1 MGSIDTIPAPEIK
14 TDIVIGK
21 NEVPKP
27 PVADDFMYD
36 FKYNHPLPTTEIL
49 GIDIPADCNAQL
61 EAEGIVEKLSTVMR
75 KGDANAFADLF
86 LDYGE
91 SGFIV
96 HFHFL
101 NPAPKVARP
110 YSDFAH
116 LQFVVSFET
125 DAVVASAVINSV
137 LTKNDGWKI
146 YTMHTVAEEL
156 IDHPEVPPEDGHMT
170 GLISWEKQ
178 RALDVDA
185 ADPEVL
191 IIGGGQK

>member
-14 TDIVIGK
+14 TDIVISK

-36 FKYNHPLPTTEIL
+36 FKYNHPLPTTDIL

-75 KGDANAFADLF
+75 QGDANAFADLF

-96 HFHFL
+96 YL
-101 NPAPKVARP
+101 P
-110 YSDFAH
+110 
-116 LQFVVSFET
+116 
-125 DAVVASAVINSV
+125 SALPDSEHGIHS
-137 LTKNDGWKI
+137 
-146 YTMHTVAEEL
+146 
-156 IDHPEVPPEDGHMT
+156 
-170 GLISWEKQ
+170 SCS
-178 RALDVDA
+178 
-185 ADPEVL
+185 
-191 IIGGGQK
+191 

>member
-36 FKYNHPLPTTEIL
+36 FKYNHPLPTTDIL

-96 HFHFL
+96 NFHFL